1 MKRIPQGRYSK
12 EFREESVKL
21 VIDQDLGI
29 PEVSRRLEVPKSTVS
44 NWVKASKA
52 GKLGN
57 IGKNRPELSDTELE
71 LARLKRELAQVK
83 MERDILKKAAAY
95 FAKESI

>member
-21 VIDQDLGI
+21 VIDQNLSI
-29 PEVSRRLEVPKSTVS
+29 PEVSRRLDVPKSTIS
-44 NWVKASKA
+44 NWVKASKS

-57 IGKNRPELSDTELE
+57 I
-71 LARLKRELAQVK
+71 
-83 MERDILKKAAAY
+83 
-95 FAKESI
+95 